1 MHYIKDILSYK
12 LYTIFQQLVGASK
25 NIYQEIGIT
34 RANYVTMHLIYE
46 HPGITQTALA
56 LLNDKDRNVITKVID
71 KLEGK
76 NYVRREPNLK
86 DRRSFTLYL
95 TAEGERIIRDYW
107 PRFSQDEQDCLNKL
121 TPEEQAQFLDMLERL
136 MKE

>member
-1 MHYIKDILSYK
+1 MHNIKDILSYK
-12 LYTIFQQLVGASK
+12 LYTTFQQLAGASK

-56 LLNDKDRNVITKVID
+56 MLNDKDRNVITKVID

-76 NYVRREPNLK
+76 DYVRREPNLK
-86 DRRSFTLYL
+86 DRRSFALRL
-95 TAEGERIIRDYW
+95 TEEGERIIRDYW
-107 PRFSQDEQDCLNKL
+107 PRFIQDEQDLLNKL
-121 TPEEQAQFLDMLERL
+121 TSEEQAQFLDMLERL
-136 MKE
+136 MEE

>member
-12 LYTIFQQLVGASK
+12 LYTTFQQLVGASK

-46 HPGITQTALA
+46 HPGVTQTELA
-56 LLNDKDRNVITKVID
+56 VLNDKDRNVITKVID

-107 PRFSQDEQDCLNKL
+107 PRFIQDEQDCLNKL
-121 TPEEQAQFLDMLERL
+121 TPEEQAQFLNMLERL